1 MVMLTDASAGISLRR
16 VLMAGVLLTMV
27 AALTTLAWFVA
38 VRSGYGD
45 DHLYDHEGGGGG
57 GGGGGDWDRSARLT
71 KAQCRACEASL
82 GSIEWRKPWWDVHLS
97 KTKARWDWAH
107 TDFSSGVSGT
117 HVGGGADDD
126 QARGRI
132 AAAAPSSSSSSSSSP
147 HLTTSTTTAM
157 RHPRGMCGF
166 HKVTPREA
174 REVLRGKAIL
184 FVGNSVSRRLMYAV
198 ADAMGGK
205 RARVNVLATDVK

>member
-1 MVMLTDASAGISLRR
+1 
-16 VLMAGVLLTMV
+16 MV

-38 VRSGYGD
+38 VRSGSGD

-57 GGGGGDWDRSARLT
+57 ERGDWGRTARLT

-82 GSIEWRKPWWDVHLS
+82 GAIEWRKPWWDVHMS

-107 TDFSSGVSGT
+107 TDFSGGVS
-117 HVGGGADDD
+117 GGADDD
-126 QARGRI
+126 RAGGRI
-132 AAAAPSSSSSSSSSP
+132 GAAAPSSSSSSSSSP
-147 HLTTSTTTAM
+147 HLTTSTTTGM

-166 HKVTPREA
+166 HKVMPREA

-198 ADAMGGK
+198 ADVMGGK